1 VSGAA
6 IPATLAGRLWLYQAE
21 RFPLAKHGVA
31 IAAFAF
37 AGVGLPAFFRAPL
50 GAESLLEAL
59 AQLSSSSAI
68 TRLGSLFSGAAASSV
83 AFIVVL
89 LFFLQLRVAD
99 EHKDAD
105 ADRRFRPERPVPR
118 GLVELKELR
127 WIAFGA
133 AALQASLAYAL
144 NPSLLIPLALTWGW
158 MALMTVEFFA
168 PRTLKARPV
177 LYLVSHMAIMPLI
190 AWFAVACGL
199 TNAKDAFATAPLPVT
214 FVAFLVFAFA
224 SGTGLEIARKSW
236 APEQEREG
244 VETYSKLWGPRAAS
258 AAVIAAI
265 ASGFVLVCFIFFFA
279 DFSIWFSAAAAAPAA
294 LGAGAAYAYGAR
306 PTPRRAE
313 TLERNVGLWAF
324 ATAGLLAFAAVMRVF
339 LL

>member
-1 VSGAA
+1 LFSAA
-6 IPATLAGRLWLYQAE
+6 
-21 RFPLAKHGVA
+21 
-31 IAAFAF
+31 AAFF
-37 AGVGLPAFFRAPL
+37 
-50 GAESLLEAL
+50 
-59 AQLSSSSAI
+59 
-68 TRLGSLFSGAAASSV
+68 V

-118 GLVELKELR
+118 GLVELRELR

-133 AALQASLAYAL
+133 AALQAFLAYAL
-144 NPSLLIPLALTWGW
+144 NPSLLVPLALTWTW

-199 TNAKDAFATAPLPVT
+199 TNAKGGFPTAAPLPLT
-214 FVAFLVFAFA
+214 FIAFLAFAFA

-236 APEQEREG
+236 APEREREG

-265 ASGFVLVCFIFFFA
+265 ASGFVSVCFIFFFA
-279 DFSIWFSAAAAAPAA
+279 DFSIWFSAAAAAPVA

-324 ATAGLLAFAAVMRVF
+324 ATAGLLAFAAVIRVF
-339 LL
+339 LP